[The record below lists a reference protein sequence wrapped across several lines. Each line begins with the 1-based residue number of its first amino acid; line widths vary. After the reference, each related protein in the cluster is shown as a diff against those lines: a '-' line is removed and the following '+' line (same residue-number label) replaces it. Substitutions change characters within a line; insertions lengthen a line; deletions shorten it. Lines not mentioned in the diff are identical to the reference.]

1 MGKRAS
7 IWFLRLLENRLRLTL
22 VMWQVIFSLL
32 IVLHID
38 GFKGGL
44 IVATHYQALPSIR
57 RLHHIRGF
65 VRSVVGNDVDPA
77 LE

>member
-1 MGKRAS
+1 
-7 IWFLRLLENRLRLTL
+7 
-22 VMWQVIFSLL
+22 MWQVIFSLL